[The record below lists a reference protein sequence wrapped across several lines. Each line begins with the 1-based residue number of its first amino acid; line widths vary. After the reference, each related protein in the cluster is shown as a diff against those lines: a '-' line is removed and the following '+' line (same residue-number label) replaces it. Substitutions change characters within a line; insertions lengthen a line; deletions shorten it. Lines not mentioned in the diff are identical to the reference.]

1 MPYIH
6 VSTTEAISE
15 AKADAVKARLGK
27 AIALLPGKSE
37 TYLMVRLD
45 GDSNMYFQGTND
57 APVAMCE
64 VSVFG
69 KANRDACNALTAELC
84 TILSE
89 ELDVP
94 PARCYVK
101 FVFTDTWGFSGGL
114 F

>member
-6 VSTTEAISE
+6 VSTTETISE

-45 GDSNMYFQGTND
+45 GDCDMYFQGTND

-69 KANRDACNALTAELC
+69 KANHDACNALTAELC

-89 ELDVP
+89 ELGVP